1 MTNRNPSIPGA
12 VIRALGSLVDADAI
26 HEACRVVHVAT
37 RDADGPDPETGDI
50 PQRSIAEAIEG
61 RVFVRVEI
69 RGAEPVTDGVLIDQ
83 ATAARFSADDYVEI
97 VGARIVEPFGLAVL
111 EDAAA
116 TAEAGRAARDDYPD
130 LDDLVPRSSQRH
142 LLACDPKEL
151 ARACRVLSAI
161 GCTHIEILAPAERG
175 GPIGLRGEMIAASVV
190 AAILPQPRFTEPSTA
205 SRDVSGQQALPLKVV
220 LVGGQAETPGPKSG
234 RKRQC

>member
-1 MTNRNPSIPGA
+1 MTDRNPSIPGA

-26 HEACRVVHVAT
+26 HEACRVVHVAAH
-37 RDADGPDPETGDI
+37 DSAAPDPETGVI

-69 RGAEPVTDGVLIDQ
+69 RGSEPVTDGVLIDQ

-111 EDAAA
+111 EDTAA
-116 TAEAGRAARDDYPD
+116 TAEAGRVARDDYPD

-161 GCTHIEILAPAERG
+161 GCTHVEILAPAERG
-175 GPIGLRGEMIAASVV
+175 GPIGLRGEMLAASVV
-190 AAILPQPRFTEPSTA
+190 AAILQQPRFTGPSAA
-205 SRDVSGQQALPLKVV
+205 SMDVSGQQALPLRATLDVDRTN
-220 LVGGQAETPGPKSG
+220 APGPKSR
-234 RKRQC
+234 RKNQD